1 MYRGVIYCYCIEGKY
16 YVGKTLM
23 QERKR
28 IAKHK
33 FDALTKNSQTPFARA
48 IRKYGWQSVVS
59 SYRVIE
65 EIFDDDKQSL
75 NSNLIVRE
83 KYWIEKYNSLIPN
96 GYNVYKE
103 GQESI
108 PHIHNKQEMYLLV
121 SKSLKG
127 KYLNQPYSSK
137 PVYCVEL
144 SRWFPSAQEAKRE
157 LGINHDSISRC
168 AKGLICKAGGYT
180 WNYTGSSATRKS
192 GLMSK
197 EIICV
202 ENGKKFSSCK
212 DVAKWIVGINTDKKI
227 SNVYSN
233 VKTAVKNGW
242 ACCGYHFIE
251 TGKTIPCYQ
260 TQNQYGKCGR

>member
-33 FDALTKNSQTPFARA
+33 FEALTKNSQTPFARA
-48 IRKYGWQSVVS
+48 IRKHGWETVVS

-65 EIFDDDKQSL
+65 EVFAEDKQSL
-75 NSNLIVRE
+75 NSRLMVRE
-83 KYWIEKYNSLIPN
+83 KYWIEQYNSLVPN

-108 PHIHNKQEMYLLV
+108 PHTYNKEEIYSRV
-121 SKSLKG
+121 SASLKG
-127 KYLNQPYSSK
+127 KYLNQSYNSK

-144 SRWFPSAQEAKRE
+144 DRWFPSVQEAKRE

-168 AKGLICKAGGYT
+168 AKRKICKAGGYS
-180 WNYTGSSATRKS
+180 WNYTGDKNAKKS
-192 GLMSK
+192 GLKSK
-197 EIICV
+197 EIVCV
-202 ENGKKFSSCK
+202 ETGEVFPSCREI
-212 DVAKWIVGINTDKKI
+212 ARWIVERNPDK
-227 SNVYSN
+227 NMNGVYSN
-233 VKTAVKNGW
+233 VKTAVKKGW
-242 ACCGYHFIE
+242 ACCGYHFKE